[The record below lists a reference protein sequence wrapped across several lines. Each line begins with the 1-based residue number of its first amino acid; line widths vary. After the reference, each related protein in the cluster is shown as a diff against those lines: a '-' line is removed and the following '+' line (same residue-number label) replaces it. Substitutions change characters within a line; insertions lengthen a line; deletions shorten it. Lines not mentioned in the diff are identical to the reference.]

1 MIDSR
6 WVCKLT
12 DFGTQRFKSVYDMD
26 EETIGAHAYY
36 ARKIYIYDYREL
48 SKNVVISFVTVHH

>member
-1 MIDSR
+1 M
-6 WVCKLT
+6 CKIT